1 MPQLTLLKATGLYL
15 TDNPL
20 EAPVGSLSRADDS
33 VIQRGGVVEARRGNE
48 PDVLTTA
55 FALTAYE
62 GSTIAHTGSRLRR
75 RTSPSTYTEY
85 SGTYTAPAYTR
96 MRFGEA
102 KGNLYIMAAKGVY
115 RLDDVE
121 GEPASAGVPTA
132 LEGTFSL
139 SGTSGYLPG
148 QSSVAYRF
156 VWGLRDG
163 NDNILLGAPSGRLLA
178 SNGNT
183 TSRDV
188 TVTTRIPQG
197 IVAGSH
203 FLQIYRTEP
212 MLYAE
217 TLGPP
222 VAIVGGVRASN
233 VTTLTTASIHR
244 FTVGQ
249 TVDVQLAGSTTYP
262 SGQKV
267 VTATPS
273 GVTFSYSDP
282 GTDIAAGG
290 GAGTVA
296 IVTYAAADP
305 GEEMAQVAE
314 IFPTPAD
321 FTAGTISY
329 VDVATFANGPTA
341 YFSPSQGGIVNAKE
355 QPPVAR
361 DMAMFKGHAFYAAVK
376 GRQRLQMTLL
386 AVGGARGLNIG
397 DGITVARREGFGLV
411 INQDYV
417 GAGVENPAAG
427 EFLIYTDGTPA
438 QNIEATA
445 RSLVRVIN
453 ATPGFTALMYA
464 TYASGAN
471 DPPGIIQV
479 EAREMD
485 SARIAVS
492 GINKSNVWAPALR
505 ASFEVVSMERVSGV
519 VTVEVAST
527 NSFQV
532 GDMLRLEARPEDPNF
547 PNGLKTISAIPS
559 GTTFEYA
566 EAGPDATF
574 DPSLGYILYTDV
586 SETYT
591 DNGVSTNTWALSSFE
606 EPEAVP
612 PSNYFTVGGE
622 TATLYRVIAQGDGL
636 WFFASDGIYRLSGDT
651 AENFT
656 LRPFDLTVKL
666 LSPDS
671 VVALANRIFAL
682 TDQGVV
688 AVSDTGVEVVSHIP
702 GRTSIQR
709 RLQELQA
716 YFDTQGLGA
725 AYRNLTHA
733 VGYETEHEYRVWI
746 PDGYTDAQLAVP
758 SQAYVFN
765 TQTASWTR
773 HLVPARSAVINPAVD
788 LLYVGGDT
796 RLSRERK
803 TRTVDDYQD
812 AANVGIPFNIASMVQ
827 TAGNPG
833 ALKHWREVVVHL
845 EPVVPTTVGLG
856 LSTEVSP
863 TPATGT
869 LTTNGLTTVRTH
881 VPVDKSYSTTLTVGV
896 NHSTARERCSVL
908 GLSILYNDA
917 GTAVR

>member
-48 PDVLTTA
+48 PDVTMQA

-62 GSTIAHTGSRLRR
+62 GATIAHGGAVLRR
-75 RTSPSTYTEY
+75 RTSSSTFVEYT
-85 SGTYTAPAYTR
+85 GTYTAPTSTR
-96 MRFGEA
+96 MRFAEA

-139 SGTSGYLPG
+139 TGSSGYLPG

-244 FTVGQ
+244 FAVGQ

-273 GVTFSYSDP
+273 DITFSYSDP

-386 AVGGARGLNIG
+386 AVGGSRGLNLG
-397 DGITVARREGFGLV
+397 DGIIVLYASNPA
-411 INQDYV
+411 NQDV
-417 GAGVENPAAG
+417 FVAAG
-427 EFLIYTDGTPA
+427 AENFANKEFRLYTDGTPA
-438 QNIEATA
+438 QNIEATS

-453 ATPGFTALMYA
+453 AQPSVSFASGWMYA

-471 DPPGIIQV
+471 DPPGIIQL
-479 EAREMD
+479 EARALNSD
-485 SARIAVS
+485 PLTIRAIRRSD
-492 GINKSNVWAPALR
+492 VWAPALR
-505 ASFEVVSMERVSGV
+505 AIYRVSTLQRTSGV
-519 VTVEVAST
+519 VTAT
-527 NSFQV
+527 IPNSAGLLV
-532 GDMLRLEARPEDPNF
+532 GDQLRLDIMPPLPEL
-547 PNGLKTISAIPS
+547 PNGLKTITSVPD
-559 GTTFEYA
+559 GTSFTYA
-566 EAGPDATF
+566 EAGPNYFLGSGRITF
-574 DPSLGYILYTDV
+574 STDV
-586 SETYT
+586 PDVRT
-591 DNGVSTNTWALSSFE
+591 DDGVKDNTWALSSFE

-746 PDGYTDAQLAVP
+746 PDGYTDAQLGVP

-896 NHSTARERCSVL
+896 SHSTARERCSVL